1 MLDSEMEHTR
11 VTEIKFKSQIFQ
23 VKRGLIYEI
32 LVTELLALEGMIWVV
47 IRNNYI
53 NYETNAL
60 INSKG
65 IVKTKKKLKCIKT

>member
-1 MLDSEMEHTR
+1 M
-11 VTEIKFKSQIFQ
+11 K
-23 VKRGLIYEI
+23 
-32 LVTELLALEGMIWVV
+32 WVV

-65 IVKTKKKLKCIKT
+65 IVIAKKKLKVYQNFNIKF